1 MAKRVS
7 VPAETRRLTRAEA
20 SRLGVSYSAKRR
32 VNKSVKHVSRKTR
45 LYTDREVATAR
56 VRVKTGNKKAT
67 RESAAKANREE
78 RTLKKGGHVIEFKNL
93 TSAQLFK
100 TLRKYRDKVVI
111 LHFQSSGSASMYDGH
126 TIAAGSWV
134 SGAERITARELLTE
148 DGFDE
153 YLEFSRVEG
162 TIKNYGLIVYL

>member
-56 VRVKTGNKKAT
+56 VRVKTGDKKAT
-67 RESAAKANREE
+67 RESASEANIEK
-78 RTLKKGGHVIEFKNL
+78 RTLKKGGNVIEFKKLNK
-93 TSAQLFK
+93 AALFK
-100 TLRKYRDKVVI
+100 LLRKYKNNIVM
-111 LHFQSSGSASMYDGH
+111 LHFKGGNTGAMYKGRDISTEDTWHSGQ
-126 TIAAGSWV
+126 
-134 SGAERITARELLTE
+134 ERITARELL
-148 DGFDE
+148 DPDNFAD
-153 YLEFSRVEG
+153 YLEGSDVED
-162 TIKNYGLIVYL
+162 IKTFGLIVYL